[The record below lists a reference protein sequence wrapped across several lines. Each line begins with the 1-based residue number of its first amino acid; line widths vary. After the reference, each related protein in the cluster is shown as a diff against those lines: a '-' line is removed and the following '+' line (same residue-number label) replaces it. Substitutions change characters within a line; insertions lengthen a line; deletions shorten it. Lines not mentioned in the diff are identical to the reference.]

1 MIHPFQPLASCI
13 THTLPDHDGQHLL
26 TIAFTSSIDCSAA
39 MSVDMN
45 DMAAELYID
54 EVNAMVSNYCPS

>member
-45 DMAAELYID
+45 DMNVVAAKTFT
-54 EVNAMVSNYCPS
+54 VAGT

>member
-45 DMAAELYID
+45 DMNVVATKTFTVAGT
-54 EVNAMVSNYCPS
+54 